1 MAEYYS
7 KPVGYFRMGLLPGSC
22 SAEQHTVT
30 PVAVFDGQNEEQL
43 AASPMRR
50 QEQRLQ
56 ITQKIKSAYGWTHT
70 TEVAFD
76 PALFLG
82 LAQGGFN
89 AAGGEPGARG
99 EISQGKSLPQ
109 PQRIEH
115 VFKRQ
120 IGMRYV
126 MLLRQRLARQRLLH
140 VAARIA

>member
-1 MAEYYS
+1 M
-7 KPVGYFRMGLLPGSC
+7 
-22 SAEQHTVT
+22 
-30 PVAVFDGQNEEQL
+30 
-43 AASPMRR
+43 
-50 QEQRLQ
+50 
-56 ITQKIKSAYGWTHT
+56 
-70 TEVAFD
+70 EVAFD

-82 LAQGGFN
+82 MAQGGFN

-126 MLLRQRLARQRLLH
+126 MLLRQRLADQRLLH